1 MFLFLG
7 VENKAGVTRDSAILE
22 VERRERPEIEIYPSP
37 SQSVI
42 QGGSVLFQCRVLKGI
57 PNPTINW
64 RNMDGSA
71 FGRNVEILANGGVIR
86 ITDIQKANEGRF
98 ECNATNI
105 AGYMT
110 AVASLKV
117 RLIKSNVSFEKE
129 NHLLQNFA
137 FFRLIFLQ
145 A

>member
-1 MFLFLG
+1 
-7 VENKAGVTRDSAILE
+7 
-22 VERRERPEIEIYPSP
+22 
-37 SQSVI
+37 
-42 QGGSVLFQCRVLKGI
+42 
-57 PNPTINW
+57 
-64 RNMDGSA
+64 MDGSA
-71 FGRNVEILANGGVIR
+71 FDRNVEILANGGVIR

-117 RLIKSNVSFEKE
+117 RLIKSNV
-129 NHLLQNFA
+129 NFLKNDLSHFV

>member
-1 MFLFLG
+1 M
-7 VENKAGVTRDSAILE
+7 ENKAGVTRDSAILE

-71 FGRNVEILANGGVIR
+71 FDRNVEILANGGVIR

-117 RLIKSNVSFEKE
+117 RLIKSNVTFLK
-129 NHLLQNFA
+129 NDLLHNFV